1 MYTAKGVDDG
11 VLQCLEPATL
21 LALGML
27 VQTKKEKFSIFT
39 ELLFFLETCLTKSHE
54 GTQGVESHSREKRM
68 VFTLSNFH
76 DVMIREICGA
86 DLVETVSVL
95 YAVLGTMY
103 GIYIYISPPPRA
115 GRPSARGI
123 CTHGWRRAVAQP
135 AGCICIYIVIC
146 KFPTQLPH
154 VAEQHCIYICI
165 YIDVY
170 IYIL

>member
-1 MYTAKGVDDG
+1 VHTAKGVDDG

-21 LALGML
+21 FGLGML

-86 DLVETVSVL
+86 DLVETVSVRC
-95 YAVLGTMY
+95 VRDNVW
-103 GIYIYISPPPRA
+103 YIHIHISPP
-115 GRPSARGI
+115 
-123 CTHGWRRAVAQP
+123 TRRAAQRAWYLHTWVA
-135 AGCICIYIVIC
+135 
-146 KFPTQLPH
+146 
-154 VAEQHCIYICI
+154 
-165 YIDVY
+165 
-170 IYIL
+170 